1 MQRPFRRA
9 FPALAAQPGCQ
20 YALHFAHW
28 RHRTGA
34 FPVFRPS
41 QLSVALAIAAVAAWP
56 ASIAYSTG
64 VLTPKQAK
72 LQGLVA
78 TAKQHEQKVD
88 KLIVKL
94 RTPKAEALATAMSAT
109 RTQSLAKTAGT
120 GMKALRTTAGGAH
133 LMQLERAVPLSE
145 ARAMAARL
153 AQDESVEYAEPDV
166 RFKALAVPNEPR
178 FAQWQW
184 NLFAPVSMYTSGTVT
199 TPAVGG
205 ANLPPAWDYTTGS
218 DAVVVAII
226 DSGIVNHPDLNGA
239 AVANTYTPTGRFLP
253 GYDFISA
260 NALGLPANLVA
271 NDGNGRD
278 ADPSDPG
285 DWITV
290 QDKTLYTDECTMPGE
305 VAPYQMSESSWH
317 GSHVAGVVAATANNS
332 LGIAG
337 VGWNLKILPVRALGK
352 CGGALSDIEEAIR
365 WAAGLSVSG
374 APANPY
380 PAQVI
385 NLSLGGEGS
394 CGPTMQSAVNAAI
407 AAGAVVVAATGNGSD
422 VNTISPANCSG
433 VIGVTAH
440 TINGENADYAN
451 IGPGT
456 ALSAPGGGS
465 PIVLG
470 RGGPTDSAGFDG
482 RYIFSTVL
490 FGATTPTSA
499 ASGSTET
506 GAAYAGFAGTS
517 AAAPQV
523 AGVAALLKSSVP
535 AATPANIR
543 SFLLNVRP
551 YPTGSACAPGGGLFS
566 TGCGAGLLDAGL
578 ALASTGNDAAP
589 AAAAGVDQIVAPG
602 ASVTLNGGGSKA
614 FNSKT
619 ISSYMWS
626 QTAGP
631 TVTLNNANTAS
642 ASFTAPATGTLTFR
656 LQVTDSAA
664 KTGTDLASVRV
675 NSAPVLAAAPAARS
689 ASVGETV
696 TFSVSATDVD
706 GDLVT
711 YVAGAASTV
720 PLSTL
725 APSGIFSWNTS
736 GYAAGTYT
744 LAYFATDGLSQSST
758 QTVTITL
765 TGGSAAN
772 PPIGGGGGGGG
783 SWTWAGIGLLL
794 SLLLLRSAATARQ
807 RKRQPE

>member
-1 MQRPFRRA
+1 M
-9 FPALAAQPGCQ
+9 
-20 YALHFAHW
+20 
-28 RHRTGA
+28 
-34 FPVFRPS
+34 FRPS

-56 ASIAYSTG
+56 AGTAYSTG

-78 TAKQHEQKVD
+78 TAKQREQKVD
-88 KLIVKL
+88 RLIVKL
-94 RTPKAEALATAMSAT
+94 RTPKAVALSTTMDATRAQALAKS
-109 RTQSLAKTAGT
+109 AGT
-120 GMKALRTTAGGAH
+120 GMKALRVMAGGAH

-145 ARAMAARL
+145 ARAMSARL
-153 AQDESVEYAEPDV
+153 AQDEAVEYAEPDV
-166 RFKALAVPNEPR
+166 RFKALVVPNEPR
-178 FAQWQW
+178 YTQWQW
-184 NLFAPVSMYTSGTVT
+184 NLFAPASSYTAGTVT
-199 TPAVGG
+199 TPATGG

-239 AVANTYTPTGRFLP
+239 AIASTYAPSGRFLP
-253 GYDFISA
+253 GYDFVSA
-260 NALGLPANLVA
+260 NALGLPANFVA

-278 ADPSDPG
+278 ADASDPG
-285 DWITV
+285 DWITA
-290 QDKTLYTDECTMPGE
+290 QEKTQYPDECTMDGE
-305 VAPYQMSESSWH
+305 TAPYEASESSWH
-317 GSHVAGVVAATANNS
+317 GSHVAGVVAATANNG

-337 VGWNLKILPVRALGK
+337 IGWNVKLLPIRALGK
-352 CGGALSDIEEAIR
+352 CGGSLSDIEEAVR
-365 WAAGLSVSG
+365 WAAGLAVTG
-374 APANPY
+374 VPANPY

-385 NLSLGGEGS
+385 NLSLGGGDT
-394 CGPTMQSAVNAAI
+394 CGPTMQSAVSAAI
-407 AAGAVVVAATGNGSD
+407 AAGAVIVAATGNGSD
-422 VNTISPANCSG
+422 VNTISPANCNG
-433 VIGVTAH
+433 AIGVTAH

-451 IGPGT
+451 VGMGT
-456 ALSAPGGGS
+456 TLSAPGGGS
-465 PIVLG
+465 PVQLG
-470 RGGPTDSAGFDG
+470 RGETTDRPGFDG

-490 FGATTPTSA
+490 FGATTPTSQ
-499 ASGSTET
+499 ASGSADS

-551 YPTGSACAPGGGLFS
+551 YPTGSACAPGGGLA
-566 TGCGAGLLDAGL
+566 GMCGAGLLDAGL
-578 ALASTGNDAAP
+578 ALGSTGNDAAP

-602 ASVTLNGGGSKA
+602 ANVALNGGGSKA
-614 FNSKT
+614 FNGKT
-619 ISSYMWS
+619 ISAYQWS

-631 TVTLNNANTAS
+631 SVTLSNANAAS

-656 LQVTDSAA
+656 LQVTDNMG
-664 KTGTDLASVRV
+664 KTGSDVASVRV

-696 TFSVSATDVD
+696 TFSVSATDAD
-706 GDLVT
+706 GDSVT

-725 APSGIFSWNTS
+725 APSGTFSWNTA
-736 GYAAGTYT
+736 GYSAGSYT
-744 LAYFATDGLSQSST
+744 LAYFATDGLSQSPT

-772 PPIGGGGGGGG
+772 PPTGGGGDGGGG

-794 SLLLLRSAATARQ
+794 SLLLLRLAAATRQ
-807 RKRQPE
+807 RKRQPQ